1 MDASQTVAA
10 PARFGKGM
18 VYGMDYVLSNLV
30 PSTDIV
36 QVPLNLPLG
45 ASMPPQNDDE
55 FEPDEEEDLSEA
67 ETKRR
72 LKRKFDIQSFN
83 SYMLWMKRS
92 DRQLYDDIKSK
103 YG

>member
-1 MDASQTVAA
+1 
-10 PARFGKGM
+10 
-18 VYGMDYVLSNLV
+18 MDYVLSNLI

-45 ASMPPQNDDE
+45 ASMPPQNDE
-55 FEPDEEEDLSEA
+55 LVPDEEEDLSEA
-67 ETKRR
+67 EPRR

-83 SYMLWMKRS
+83 SYMLWMKGQIDS
-92 DRQLYDDIKSK
+92 FTTTSKAK